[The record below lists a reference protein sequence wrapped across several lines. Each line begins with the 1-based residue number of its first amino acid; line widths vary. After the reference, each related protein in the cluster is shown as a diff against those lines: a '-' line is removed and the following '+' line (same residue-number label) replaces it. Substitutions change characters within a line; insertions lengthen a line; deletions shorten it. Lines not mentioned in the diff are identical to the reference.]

1 MAIRREYIGSG
12 KKFIRYS
19 PDEMADARQTDML
32 DFLSRKEGFTFIKV
46 GSVYQCN
53 EHDSLIIQGDRQRWY
68 WNSQKLKGLNCIDW
82 LMKIDGMGVQEAFET
97 IIDLSGNIKKIG
109 RAHV

>member
-19 PDEMADARQTDML
+19 PEEMADARQTDML
-32 DFLSRKEGFTFIKV
+32 DFLSRKEGFTFIKA

-53 EHDSLIIQGDRQRWY
+53 
-68 WNSQKLKGLNCIDW
+68 
-82 LMKIDGMGVQEAFET
+82 
-97 IIDLSGNIKKIG
+97 
-109 RAHV
+109 

>member
-32 DFLSRKEGFTFIKV
+32 DFLSRKEG
-46 GSVYQCN
+46 
-53 EHDSLIIQGDRQRWY
+53 
-68 WNSQKLKGLNCIDW
+68 
-82 LMKIDGMGVQEAFET
+82 
-97 IIDLSGNIKKIG
+97 
-109 RAHV
+109 

>member
-19 PDEMADARQTDML
+19 PEEMADARQTDML

-46 GSVYQCN
+46 GSFFISGAFTNSV
-53 EHDSLIIQGDRQRWY
+53 LIFPDK
-68 WNSQKLKGLNCIDW
+68 S
-82 LMKIDGMGVQEAFET
+82 
-97 IIDLSGNIKKIG
+97 IIVSN
-109 RAHV
+109 AS